1 MENEY
6 VIQLDDYLQH
16 VGDKLKLYAMLMEL
30 ATAVNEVPN
39 CAATEELRSLAKIYK
54 KAAYKMWKNW
64 GSPELFQEESD
75 NHWLKNLIE
84 SELLPLDE
92 VIE

>member
-1 MENEY
+1 MENKY
-6 VIQLDDYLQH
+6 IIQLDDYLQH

-30 ATAVNEVPN
+30 ATSVDELPD
-39 CAATEELRSLAKIYK
+39 CAKTEEVRSLARTYK
-54 KAAYKMWKNW
+54 KIANKMWRNW

-75 NHWLKNLIE
+75 DCWLEDLIE

-92 VIE
+92 VD

>member
-6 VIQLDDYLQH
+6 IIQMDDYLQH

-30 ATAVNEVPN
+30 ATAVNEMPD
-39 CAATEELRSLAKIYK
+39 CAKTDELRSLAKIYK
-54 KAAYKMWKNW
+54 KTAYKMWKSW
-64 GSPELFQEESD
+64 GSPELYQEEAD
-75 NHWLKNLIE
+75 DRWLASLME

-92 VIE
+92 VI

>member
-6 VIQLDDYLQH
+6 IIQLDDYLQH
-16 VGDKLKLYAMLMEL
+16 ITDKLKLYAMLMEL
-30 ATAVNEVPN
+30 ATAVNEMPD
-39 CAATEELRSLAKIYK
+39 CAKTEELRSLAKIYK
-54 KAAYKMWKNW
+54 KAAYKMWRNW

-75 NHWLKNLIE
+75 DCWLEDLIE

-92 VIE
+92 VD

>member
-30 ATAVNEVPN
+30 ATAVNEVPD
-39 CAATEELRSLAKIYK
+39 CAKTEELRSLAKIYK
-54 KAAYKMWKNW
+54 KAAYKMWESW
-64 GSPELFQEESD
+64 GSPGLFQEESD
-75 NHWLKNLIE
+75 DCWLEDLIE

-92 VIE
+92 VD

>member
-6 VIQLDDYLQH
+6 VIQLDDYLKH
-16 VGDKLKLYAMLMEL
+16 VGDKLKLYAMLMEIT
-30 ATAVNEVPN
+30 TAVNDLPD
-39 CAATEELRSLAKIYK
+39 CAKTEELRSLAKIFK
-54 KAAYKMWKNW
+54 KAAYKMWENW

-75 NHWLKNLIE
+75 DHWLENLIE

-92 VIE
+92 VI

>member
-16 VGDKLKLYAMLMEL
+16 ITDKLKLYAMLMEL
-30 ATAVNEVPN
+30 ATAVNEVPD
-39 CAATEELRSLAKIYK
+39 CAKTEELRSLARTYK
-54 KAAYKMWKNW
+54 KITNKMWRNW

-75 NHWLKNLIE
+75 DYWLENLIE

-92 VIE
+92 VI

>member
-16 VGDKLKLYAMLMEL
+16 IGDKLKLYAMLMEL
-30 ATAVNEVPN
+30 ATAVNEVPD
-39 CAATEELRSLAKIYK
+39 CVKTEELRSLAKIYK
-54 KAAYKMWKNW
+54 KAAYKMWKSL

-75 NHWLKNLIE
+75 NYWFENLIE

-92 VIE
+92 VI